1 MPTPNLNRLTA
12 LREAADL
19 LPVDVASR
27 LRVTERTVYRWER
40 GESAIPDRHK
50 LSLAEMF
57 GVSVSWLMRW
67 EDNGNGNGDGG
78 RQERAA

>member
-1 MPTPNLNRLTA
+1 MPTLNPNRLTA

-50 LSLAEMF
+50 LALAELF
-57 GVSVSWLMRW
+57 GVSVAWLMRW
-67 EDNGNGNGDGG
+67 EDQGNGNGDGG
-78 RQERAA
+78 QRQAA